1 MLRPST
7 FRAFGLDPADAPQC
21 RLHGPLGLTS
31 FLVLNSSTM
40 ARQLDASSAA
50 DDVDGIC
57 LIADAPTDGRDGG
70 RNVVW
75 HFILRDGELQRKNI
89 PNERPLNLANCHGAP
104 TPTVHSI
111 KRGDE

>member
-40 ARQLDASSAA
+40 ARQLDAVSVA

-57 LIADAPTDGRDGG
+57 LIADAPTDGRWDE
-70 RNVVW
+70 
-75 HFILRDGELQRKNI
+75 LR
-89 PNERPLNLANCHGAP
+89 LAF
-104 TPTVHSI
+104 HSP
-111 KRGDE
+111 